1 MTHPM
6 YACTMSTAGG
16 GGAAAVVVAIDV
28 IVDRLDW
35 LG

>member
-16 GGAAAVVVAIDV
+16 GGTAAVVVAIDV